1 MANKKWTVMVY
12 MAGDN
17 NLQEEMVF
25 ALKSM
30 TTVGSTDNVQVVAWS
45 DSVGLAVPYIIP
57 KRDQTKVKRLRDRII
72 PSGQNQQNQEPPSL
86 AEFRLSLTET
96 HHLKRQQEEF
106 IKEKNDFSAYQTS
119 REVDET
125 RRELIDGLK
134 VSIEHLEETNPN
146 APDLKELR
154 NELKKLESN
163 VDSDRPP
170 QHSLGNKD
178 NPFLAISDSAA
189 EFPVAQILAEFIIGT
204 INKYKADRYALI
216 LSGHGSGA
224 VGDFLTSNKQ
234 FFSLSIPGLT
244 EAFKRVHDETKTRGN
259 PRTNH
264 GLIFLVSIAA

>member
-163 VDSDRPP
+163 TSIVTDHPSTVWATKIT
-170 QHSLGNKD
+170 HSSQYQTL
-178 NPFLAISDSAA
+178 PRSFPWPRFLPNSS
-189 EFPVAQILAEFIIGT
+189 LA
-204 INKYKADRYALI
+204 
-216 LSGHGSGA
+216 
-224 VGDFLTSNKQ
+224 
-234 FFSLSIPGLT
+234 LSIN
-244 EAFKRVHDETKTRGN
+244 TR
-259 PRTNH
+259 P
-264 GLIFLVSIAA
+264 IAML